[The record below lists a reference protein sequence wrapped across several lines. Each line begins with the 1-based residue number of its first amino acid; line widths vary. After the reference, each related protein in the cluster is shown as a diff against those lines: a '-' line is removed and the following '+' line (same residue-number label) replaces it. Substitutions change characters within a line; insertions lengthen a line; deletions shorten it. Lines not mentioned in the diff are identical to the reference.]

1 MAEKGLRRSEMKR
14 FVFGILL
21 ILLTATFAIA
31 DGYEAVTIAAAS
43 KELTATTYL
52 IARSGLCR
60 LETAPIR
67 YTLDGSTVPTD
78 TVGIILNP
86 LEWIILEN
94 KDQIRNFRG
103 FRTTGTSGSLKCFYF
118 N

>member
-1 MAEKGLRRSEMKR
+1 MKK
-14 FVFGILL
+14 FILAFLL
-21 ILLTATFAIA
+21 IFLSVSVVMA
-31 DGYEAVTIAAAS
+31 DSYEAVTIANAS
-43 KELTATTYL
+43 KELTAATYGR
-52 IARSGLCR
+52 ARAGLCR

-78 TVGIILNP
+78 AVGILINP

-94 KDQIRNFRG
+94 PDQIRNFRG
-103 FRTTGTSGSLKCFYF
+103 YRTTGTSGSLKCFYF